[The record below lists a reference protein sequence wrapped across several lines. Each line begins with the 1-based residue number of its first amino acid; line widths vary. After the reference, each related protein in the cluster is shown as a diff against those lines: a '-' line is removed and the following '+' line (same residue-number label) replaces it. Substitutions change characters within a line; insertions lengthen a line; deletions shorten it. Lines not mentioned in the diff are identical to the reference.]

1 MIPRYQRIAYW
12 SLVAAIVLMS
22 AVLIRGCQRNQ
33 ERIAA
38 MRDQSP
44 IAAPT
49 DTASEQVTLAVAH
62 DADGS
67 ITFVQLPLAL
77 PEEPSLRARILLAR
91 MLGDAALG
99 SSDHPLPT
107 GPAVSDV
114 FLLALPIVNP
124 GDAAQ
129 GLPSASSGSTR
140 SASSAGGQLA
150 VVNLTKAFADQHP
163 SGIETED
170 LTLRSI
176 LATLHANLS
185 QVEQV
190 RFLVD
195 GQSRDT
201 LAGHADLTRPYQ
213 VVEPAR
219 SIHVL
224 AADGSAL

>member
-1 MIPRYQRIAYW
+1 MIPRYQRVTYW
-12 SLVAAIVLMS
+12 SLVAAIVLMF

-49 DTASEQVTLAVAH
+49 DNASEQVTLAVAH

-77 PEEPSLRARILLAR
+77 PEEPSLRARILLGR
-91 MLGDAALG
+91 MLTDAALP
-99 SSDHPLPT
+99 SSDHPLPA

-114 FLLALPIVNP
+114 FLLALPVVTP
-124 GDAAQ
+124 GNAAQ
-129 GLPSASSGSTR
+129 GLASASSG

-150 VVNLTKAFADQHP
+150 VVNLTKGFADQHP
-163 SGIETED
+163 SGIEAED

-176 LATLHANLS
+176 VATLHANLS

-195 GQSRDT
+195 GQPRDT
-201 LAGHADLTRPYQ
+201 LAGHADLARPYS

-224 AADGSAL
+224 SADGSAL